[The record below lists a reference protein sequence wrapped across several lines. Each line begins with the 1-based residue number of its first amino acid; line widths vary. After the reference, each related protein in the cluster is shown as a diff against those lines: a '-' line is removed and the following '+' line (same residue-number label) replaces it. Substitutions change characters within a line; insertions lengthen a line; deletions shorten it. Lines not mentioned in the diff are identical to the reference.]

1 MRLLSSLSGVGS
13 SGVLKLQIPPL
24 AALGRNDSAVAYS
37 RICLCS
43 ATTHIAPARQMQ
55 INLPLSSLIR
65 VFVSASLRH
74 I

>member
-37 RICLCS
+37 RICLCF
-43 ATTHIAPARQMQ
+43 ATTHILLRLGFYY
-55 INLPLSSLIR
+55 IW
-65 VFVSASLRH
+65 SLRAH